1 MSTSLVL
8 TCPTHGPDVE
18 SFDIAGTK
26 FCALCLRDFL
36 ASVQTPVRELKMAEV
51 KVDRRE
57 RASEILAM
65 RSLTCDHCGTSW
77 RFEKGTAC
85 PKCGKQAGGDDA

>member
-8 TCPTHGPDVE
+8 TCPVHGADIEP
-18 SFDIAGTK
+18 FDIAGTK

-36 ASVQTPVRELKMAEV
+36 AKTNLVRELKMTEV
-51 KVDRRE
+51 AVDRRE

-65 RSLTCDHCGTSW
+65 RSITCDHCGTTW